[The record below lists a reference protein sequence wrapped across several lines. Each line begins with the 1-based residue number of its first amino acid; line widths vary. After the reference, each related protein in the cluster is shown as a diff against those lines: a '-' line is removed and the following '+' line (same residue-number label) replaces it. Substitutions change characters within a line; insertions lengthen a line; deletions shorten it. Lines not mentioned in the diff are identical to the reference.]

1 MKIPIRKV
9 RRHLTATSSHR
20 HAPLDGIDSKVDTG
34 TPSRFVRSLICVKNS
49 GLHVAMPRNYWTPAR
64 IAQFEAMDAKNK
76 AKHKHDEVTAEEQKE
91 RNALKSRRHYMFKK
105 GGQLETIRAKLA
117 EFGLEVVRL
126 EDIRDDESTPPPSP
140 DGSKRS
146 DHPTPTS
153 LAENPVHKAPTETC
167 VCSCEVALW
176 DRDRA

>member
-1 MKIPIRKV
+1 
-9 RRHLTATSSHR
+9 
-20 HAPLDGIDSKVDTG
+20 
-34 TPSRFVRSLICVKNS
+34 
-49 GLHVAMPRNYWTPAR
+49 MPRNYWTPAR

-76 AKHKHDEVTAEEQKE
+76 AKHKHDAYEVTAEEQKE
-91 RNALKSRRHYMFKK
+91 RNALKSRRYYMFKK

-146 DHPTPTS
+146 DHPTPTRS
-153 LAENPVHKAPTETC
+153 AEKHVDKAPRQKP
-167 VCSCEVALW
+167 VFARSCEVALW
-176 DRDRA
+176 DRGRT

>member
-1 MKIPIRKV
+1 
-9 RRHLTATSSHR
+9 
-20 HAPLDGIDSKVDTG
+20 
-34 TPSRFVRSLICVKNS
+34 
-49 GLHVAMPRNYWTPAR
+49 MPRNYWTPAR

-126 EDIRDDESTPPPSP
+126 EDIREDESTPPPSP

>member
-1 MKIPIRKV
+1 M
-9 RRHLTATSSHR
+9 
-20 HAPLDGIDSKVDTG
+20 
-34 TPSRFVRSLICVKNS
+34 ICLKNS
-49 GLHVAMPRNYWTPAR
+49 GLHVDMPRNYWTPAR

-76 AKHKHDEVTAEEQKE
+76 AKHKHNEVTAEEQEE
-91 RNALKSRRHYMFKK
+91 RNALKSRRYYIFKK

-126 EDIRDDESTPPPSP
+126 EDIREDESTPPPSP